1 MAITITD
8 QPTANTFWSSEYP
21 CVVKATSNNASI
33 KYLKFQLKDGNS
45 GTALTDVPA
54 YYAPQIDSEFTF
66 NVSDY
71 MNNFLYIIR
80 DDLVSFDVTPAIH
93 YYDNVCRFIALDI
106 TEIETDGTTDDEV
119 ASNGFY
125 MAKAKHQ
132 VYNANGTA
140 HEYFDNRYYLTSL
153 PYSRQEIT
161 PSLDA
166 AFFFLQDGRN
176 TPNYVT
182 DYSRITFFN
191 FALGVTG
198 GISVTA
204 YEGIGA
210 EYATCAI
217 DPTLAGGLFDQGKVC
232 SMPVS
237 ISDIHD
243 LSIASGESGWV
254 LFGTTTPVSV
264 ATVKSTYLYIGV
276 TISNTTDS
284 SFATTVFGNPA
295 KYNIRC
301 PKTFIY
307 MNRFGV
313 HEVLTLNTKTNES
326 VVSSRDNA
334 TLVNTEWDG
343 AYTNDLGAYLL
354 TGARQRAINPKSE
367 FEFQVNNTLPFPP
380 EQAREIAL
388 DFFASPVHYVVDT
401 STEFGTD
408 FDVTHP
414 DTGYE
419 KVRRIS
425 INDGKVDVIKNNR
438 PQRLS
443 FSYRYAD
450 V

>member
-33 KYLKFQLKDGNS
+33 KYLKFEVKDGNS
-45 GTALTDVPA
+45 GAVLTDVPA
-54 YYAPQIDSEFTF
+54 YYAPQINSEFTF

-80 DDLVSFDVTPAIH
+80 DDLVSFDATPAIH
-93 YYDNVCRFIALDI
+93 YYDNLLRFIVVSI
-106 TEIETDGTTDDEV
+106 TEIETDGTTD
-119 ASNGFY
+119 ATASSNGFY
-125 MAKAKHQ
+125 MTKAKHQ
-132 VYNANGTA
+132 VYNDNGTA

-153 PYSRQEIT
+153 PYSRSEISPT
-161 PSLDA
+161 LDA

-176 TPNYVT
+176 TSNFVT

-204 YEGIGA
+204 YSSIGVA
-210 EYATCAI
+210 YATCAI
-217 DPTLAGGLFDQGKVC
+217 DPTAAGGLFDQGKVC

-243 LSIASGESGWV
+243 ISIASGESGW
-254 LFGTTTPVSV
+254 TQSV
-264 ATVKSTYLYIGV
+264 ADVIDAYLYIGV
-276 TISNTTDS
+276 AISNTTDS

-301 PKTFIY
+301 PQTFIY

-334 TLVNTEWDG
+334 TLVNTDAFG
-343 AYTNDLGAYLL
+343 AFTDDLGAYLL

-367 FEFQVNNTLPFPP
+367 FEFQVNNTLPFPA

-419 KVRRIS
+419 RVRRIS

-438 PQRLS
+438 SQKLS

>member
-33 KYLKFQLKDGNS
+33 KYLKFQLKDGNT

-217 DPTLAGGLFDQGKVC
+217 DPTAAGGLFDQGKVC

-254 LFGTTTPVSV
+254 LFGTATPVSV
-264 ATVKSTYLYIGV
+264 ADVIDAYLYIGV
-276 TISNTTDS
+276 AISNTTDS

-401 STEFGTD
+401 STAFGTD

-438 PQRLS
+438 PQKLS

>member
-8 QPTANTFWSSEYP
+8 QPNANTFWSSEYP
-21 CVVKATSNNASI
+21 CVVKATSNNADI
-33 KYLKFQLKDGNS
+33 KYLKFVLKDGNS
-45 GTALTDVPA
+45 GTPLTDVPA
-54 YYAPQIDSEFTF
+54 YYAPEINSEFTF

-80 DDLVSFDVTPAIH
+80 DDLVSFESTPAIH
-93 YYDNVCRFIALDI
+93 YYENLCRYIALEI
-106 TEIETDGTTDDEV
+106 TEIETDGTTDAESS
-119 ASNGFY
+119 SNGFY

-132 VYNANGTA
+132 VYNDNGTA
-140 HEYFDNRYYLTSL
+140 QEYFDNRYYLTSL
-153 PYSRQEIT
+153 PYSRQDLGAI
-161 PSLDA
+161 DV
-166 AFFFLQDGRN
+166 AFFFLQDGRL

-204 YEGIGA
+204 YSAIGVD
-210 EYATCAI
+210 YATCAI
-217 DPTLAGGLFDQGKVC
+217 DPTAAGGLFDQGKVC

-237 ISDIHD
+237 ISDIQD
-243 LSIASGESGWV
+243 ISVASGESGWV
-254 LFGTTTPVSV
+254 LFGTATPVSV

-276 TISNTTDS
+276 ALSNVTDS

-295 KYNIRC
+295 KYNLRC

-313 HEVLTLNTKTNES
+313 HEVLTLSSKTNES
-326 VVSSRDNA
+326 VVSGRDSA
-334 TLVNTEWDG
+334 TLVNTDWDG

-354 TGARQRAINPKSE
+354 TGARQRAINPRSE
-367 FEFQVNNTLPFPP
+367 FEFQINNVLPFPP

-388 DFFASPVHYVVDT
+388 DFFASPVHYVIDT

-414 DTGYE
+414 DTGYQ
-419 KVRRIS
+419 KIRRITV
-425 INDGKVDVIKNNR
+425 NDGKTDIIKNSKT
-438 PQRLS
+438 QKLS
-443 FSYRYAD
+443 FTYRYAD
-450 V
+450 K